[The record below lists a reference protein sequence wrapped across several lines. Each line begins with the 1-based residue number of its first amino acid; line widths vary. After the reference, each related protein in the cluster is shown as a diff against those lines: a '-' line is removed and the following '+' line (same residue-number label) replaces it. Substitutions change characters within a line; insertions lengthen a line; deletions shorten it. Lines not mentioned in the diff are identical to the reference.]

1 MYNDCRLVGCASKQ
15 PNRKG
20 KHTMKRFISILLTVV
35 LVLGLCAC
43 NSGGA
48 GETTETTVGAPDT
61 FQAGYGNTNITPLLS
76 QGPQT
81 LGGHAASYAEAQTD
95 TYEKIIDDLPCTCVA
110 LTDTT
115 GKTVLVYSL
124 ETLKVYSSIMDL
136 LPTVAEGTGIPA
148 ENILVSSTHNHH
160 APNTHPSYVN
170 ADYLK
175 YIGDQMI
182 AAGKLALEDR
192 KGAKMY
198 ATSTNL
204 EGYNSCRH
212 YIMSDGRKA
221 TTTELSQGGTP
232 VDHVVEADNQLQLVK
247 FVREGGQDI
256 VMLNWQTHP
265 YTSTSYMNIVSCTE
279 QMRKVFEENNQLMI
293 HFNGASGNITY
304 SSKVPGVAK
313 FASTEYNEAFKALA
327 GEAIDL
333 DSTYQEV
340 QLGNLNLLSNT
351 IQANSTKINIYG
363 LAFGDT
369 AILFM
374 PYEMFTENGMYV
386 KSSSPFK
393 TTILATNAMGDY
405 GYIPSIGTFEYG
417 GYEVESCR
425 VGQGA
430 AEILQLGYAELLAQL
445 NQQKGA

>member
-1 MYNDCRLVGCASKQ
+1 
-15 PNRKG
+15 
-20 KHTMKRFISILLTVV
+20 MKKFISILLMVV

-43 NSGGA
+43 SGGGGA
-48 GETTETTVGAPDT
+48 ETTETTVGAPDT

-81 LGGHAASYAEAQTD
+81 LGGHSASYAEAQTD
-95 TYEKIIDDLPCTCVA
+95 AYEKIIDDLPCTCVA

-124 ETLKVYSSIMDL
+124 ETLKVYSSIMGL
-136 LPTVAEGTGIPA
+136 IPTVAEGTGIPA

-160 APNTHPSYVN
+160 APNTHPTYVN

-175 YIGDQMI
+175 YVGDQMI

-198 ATSTNL
+198 ATSAEL

-221 TTTELSQGGTP
+221 TTTELGQGGTP
-232 VDHVVEADNQLQLVK
+232 VDHVLEADNEMQLVK
-247 FVREGGQDI
+247 FVREGGKDI
-256 VMLNWQTHP
+256 VMLNWQAHP
-265 YTSTSYMNIVSCTE
+265 YTGTSYMNIVSCTE

-293 HFNGASGNITY
+293 HFNGACGN
-304 SSKVPGVAK
+304 VG
-313 FASTEYNEAFKALA
+313 FASRVSGATKFVTNQWNEAYKALA
-327 GEAIDL
+327 GEAIAL
-333 DSTYQEV
+333 DSTYEEV
-340 QLGNLNLLSNT
+340 QLGNLNVLSNT
-351 IQANSTKINIYG
+351 VKANSTNINIYG

-405 GYIPSIGTFEYG
+405 GYIPSISTFEYG
-417 GYEVESCR
+417 GYEVKSCR

-430 AEILQLGYAELLAQL
+430 AEILQTGYSELLAQL
-445 NQQKGA
+445 NLKKGG